1 MSLAISFGP
10 NSAAG
15 DPYFI
20 NLSNAIIENKATSV
34 TLNYVEGHVIGYNR
48 LLSTL
53 GHSTTVKSVYIGNPN
68 FGSYNSNAVASML
81 ASNNNMRTVRLHGGD
96 MSTGMYKIIS
106 ALANNWSLEELTVAP
121 FDDNVAHKISPK
133 SIEKIICDDG
143 PNMVLT
149 HLDIYNMPL
158 TEKTK
163 ARLADNKAHTRVLR
177 AGFSVDDLRAAE
189 TAETLVLKSLSRDE
203 VAYIADNHQDV
214 LNHAGLK
221 RLVLANLGETSDFAI
236 DNIVPLVP
244 HTVKVSAYST

>member
-1 MSLAISFGP
+1 MSLDISFGP

-20 NLSNAIIENKATSV
+20 KLSNAIIENKATSV
-34 TLNYVEGHVIGYNR
+34 TVNFVEGHVIGYNR

-53 GHSTTVKSVYIGNPN
+53 GHSTTVKSVYIGNGN
-68 FGSYNSNAVASML
+68 FGSYNSDAVASML

-96 MSTGMYKIIS
+96 MSNGMYKIIS
-106 ALANNWSLEELTVAP
+106 ALENNWSLEKLIVAP
-121 FDDNVAHKISPK
+121 FDNVAHKISPK
-133 SIEKIICDDG
+133 FIEKIICDDG

-149 HLDIYNMPL
+149 HLDIYNTPL
-158 TEKTK
+158 TERTK

-177 AGFSVDDLRAAE
+177 AGFSAEDMRAAE
-189 TAETLVLKSLSRDE
+189 TAETLVLKSLSREE
-203 VAYIADNHQDV
+203 VAYIADNRQDV
-214 LNHAGLK
+214 LTHAGLK
-221 RLVLANLGETSDFAI
+221 RLVFANLGETSDFAI